1 MLDFVR
7 KRQETLKS
15 HALNGK
21 FPDAKRNEENANIE
35 YENARRLQA
44 SKHVARDIQIW
55 LFE

>member
-35 YENARRLQA
+35 YENARRLRA
-44 SKHVARDIQIW
+44 SKHVARDIQI
-55 LFE
+55 